1 MTIAVDRRSL
11 IHAGLFGI
19 GALGLPG
26 GAAAM
31 LAARGFTHDVA
42 SGEPSQNSV
51 LLWTRYVPTKGDSS
65 RLVWEVS
72 PTADFARIVSSGEAV
87 AEGARDH
94 TVKAIAGGL
103 APGRWYHY
111 RFRDRHGLA
120 SPVGRTRTLPDGPVD
135 RFRLAFFSCSN
146 LGFGWFNAYAH
157 AAARRDLDLVIH
169 VGDYLYEHRRGDYPV
184 PAEAVRNAAIRPLGE
199 IVHLADYRLRY
210 AAYRSDPD
218 LQRLH
223 RMFPMVAMWD
233 DHESADD
240 SWRDG
245 AANHQPESEGP
256 WPLRKAA
263 AIRAYREWMPVGDE
277 PWASYAIGDLA
288 TLFRPETRLI
298 GRSQQLD
305 RGAALRG
312 SGDIA
317 AALAAFRDGPWQ
329 DSARSLMGFEQER
342 WLGDGLRRSVRRG
355 ARWQVL
361 AQQVVMGPTALPSQ
375 AADWIGAGASAGT
388 RAATAIDV
396 AASKA
401 GLPLYLDTWDGY
413 PAARRRL
420 LEAALGADANLVV
433 LSGDSHNA
441 WGFDLDA
448 GGVPAGVEF
457 AGHSVTSPGFESERP
472 RVPSADRVRAFQER
486 NPQLKWAELSRRG
499 YATLELTPTRAT
511 GEWLFLQT
519 IRSRSTRL
527 AATHRMST
535 AFGARRF
542 TAL

>member
-1 MTIAVDRRSL
+1 MTFAVDRRSL
-11 IHAGLFGI
+11 VQAGLFGI

-26 GAAAM
+26 NAAAM
-31 LAARGFTHDVA
+31 LAARGFTHSVA
-42 SGEPSQNSV
+42 SGEPSQHSA
-51 LLWTRYVPTKGDSS
+51 LLWTRYVPARGDSA

-72 PTADFARIVSSGEAV
+72 PTADFVQVVSSGEA
-87 AEGARDH
+87 ASEGAHDH
-94 TVKAIAGGL
+94 CVKAVAGGL

-157 AAARRDLDLVIH
+157 AAARRDLDLVVH
-169 VGDYLYEHRRGDYPV
+169 VGDYLYEHRVGDYPSLGEGV
-184 PAEAVRNAAIRPLGE
+184 RTAAVRPRGE
-199 IVHLADYRLRY
+199 LIHLADYRLRY

-218 LQRLH
+218 LARLH

-233 DHESADD
+233 DHESADN

-245 AANHQPESEGP
+245 AANHQPETEGP
-256 WPLRKAA
+256 WSLRKAA
-263 AIRAYREWMPVGDE
+263 AVRAYREWMPVGEE
-277 PWASYAIGDLA
+277 PWASYEIGDLA

-298 GRSQQLD
+298 GRTEQLD
-305 RGAALRG
+305 LGAALRG
-312 SGDIA
+312 QSDVA

-329 DSARSLMGFEQER
+329 DPAHTLMGVEQER
-342 WLGDGLRRSVRRG
+342 WLADGLRRSVKRG
-355 ARWQVL
+355 AHWQVL
-361 AQQVVMGPTALPSQ
+361 AQQVVMGVTALPKE
-375 AADWIGAGASAGT
+375 AASWIAPDASAET
-388 RAATAIDV
+388 RAWMANDL

-401 GLPLYLDTWDGY
+401 ALPYYLDSWDGY

-420 LEAALGADANLVV
+420 LDAAIAADANLVV
-433 LSGDSHNA
+433 LTGDSHNA
-441 WGFDLDA
+441 WGFELDS

-457 AGHSVTSPGFESERP
+457 VGSSVTSPGLETDWRT
-472 RVPSADRVRAFQER
+472 VPTADVVRAFRSR
-486 NPQLKWAELSRRG
+486 NPQLKWADLSRRG
-499 YATLELTPTRAT
+499 YATLELTPGQAT
-511 GEWLFLQT
+511 GEWLFMHT

-527 AATHRMST
+527 ASTHRMST

-542 TAL
+542 AT